1 MIKIGSKAFVRIRS
15 IASHIRTKPYLSPDR
30 VPCVTGISEI
40 PPSVVVETSETL
52 GPVLLPVVLTTP
64 REEEETLPLATVV
77 MVFVSAVTFWA
88 VWVSREIAG
97 ELVSGSAVVM
107 VTASVAACWVDREAG
122 LAVVMGS

>member
-1 MIKIGSKAFVRIRS
+1 MIQIGSKAFVRIRS
-15 IASHIRTKPYLSPDR
+15 IASHIRTKPHLSPDR
-30 VPCVTGISEI
+30 VPSVTGLSK

-88 VWVSREIAG
+88 VWVSREIAD

-107 VTASVAACWVDREAG
+107 VTASVAACWVDREAR